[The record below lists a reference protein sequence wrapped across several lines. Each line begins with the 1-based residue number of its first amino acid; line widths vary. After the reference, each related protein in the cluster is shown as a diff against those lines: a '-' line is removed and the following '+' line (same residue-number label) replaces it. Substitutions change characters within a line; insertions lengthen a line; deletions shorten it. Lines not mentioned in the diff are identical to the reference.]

1 VAILTLPRRGAGKPP
16 VGPRIDWS
24 HPLAPRDGFA
34 CFLNEAGG
42 VPVDLVDNVPLT
54 PKGSATW
61 ADGGASLFTGDAA
74 FYRPT
79 PARLKL
85 ASSLCTFAFRY
96 KPNATI
102 LTHESAG
109 VRRQLRRR
117 RQRAHTSRT
126 ARTKPALA
134 TSPSRS
140 SGPAGFPPVL
150 TATLTIGVYHTI
162 VVVVAGSADLRVY
175 ADGDFVG
182 QDTTPGYLDGST
194 AYAATSRLAVGEAW
208 ALNRWPQTVVQFG
221 VIWPNRALSHAEV
234 RQFTADPYA
243 MLNGRRGQRRAVAVT
258 SPLPGKQYGWRRA
271 RRRSYSIRPPIGSR
285 LKG

>member
-61 ADGGASLFTGDAA
+61 ADGGASLFTGDAG

-85 ASSLCTFAFRY
+85 TSSLCSFAFRY
-96 KPNATI
+96 KPNTTI
-102 LTHESAG
+102 LTQNPQVFGVSYDDVGNAPYVAYGAYQASAG
-109 VRRQLRRR
+109 NITISVE
-117 RQRAHTSRT
+117 
-126 ARTKPALA
+126 
-134 TSPSRS
+134 RS
-140 SGPAGFPPVL
+140 GGFSAVL

-162 VVVVAGSADLRVY
+162 VVVVAGSSDLRLYV
-175 ADGDFVG
+175 DGDFVG

-194 AYAATSRLAVGEAW
+194 VYAATSRLAIGEAW